1 MNAKKTNLPPQQENE
16 FFEDVEENL
25 MENILQEERNI
36 LETETKSAA
45 ESADP
50 VCYRRAPIRTW
61 FCTFMIMNLPIIGWI
76 YLLILA
82 LKKNGDQRKDFAR
95 AYLVYKLVFL
105 IVALAILALFLYIG
119 LELADNLLQ
128 YMEML

>member
-1 MNAKKTNLPPQQENE
+1 GRPGCPGNGSRDPARYIRRSRRLPKRQRALLRPRYHNTPGTGRCQLMNAKKTNLTPQQENE

-61 FCTFMIMNLPIIGWI
+61 FCTFMIMN
-76 YLLILA
+76 
-82 LKKNGDQRKDFAR
+82 
-95 AYLVYKLVFL
+95 
-105 IVALAILALFLYIG
+105 
-119 LELADNLLQ
+119 
-128 YMEML
+128 

>member
-1 MNAKKTNLPPQQENE
+1 MNAKKTNLTPQQENE
-16 FFEDVEENL
+16 IFND
-25 MENILQEERNI
+25 
-36 LETETKSAA
+36 A